1 MPETL
6 SKVRVA
12 KLKQPLA
19 SLVGIFAT
27 WATWFDSLDSHRG
40 ESLCQRHNFLKAS
53 NVIGQASGH
62 SWRDSQRLVNP
73 AKETE
78 TLPRFVVEEKTEIVV
93 ARKGSELDGS

>member
-53 NVIGQASGH
+53 NVIV
-62 SWRDSQRLVNP
+62 RP
-73 AKETE
+73 AAIAGV
-78 TLPRFVVEEKTEIVV
+78 TLSV
-93 ARKGSELDGS
+93 L

>member
-1 MPETL
+1 MPTTQFPQGF
-6 SKVRVA
+6 KR
-12 KLKQPLA
+12 
-19 SLVGIFAT
+19 
-27 WATWFDSLDSHRG
+27 DR
-40 ESLCQRHNFLKAS
+40 
-53 NVIGQASGH
+53 QASGH